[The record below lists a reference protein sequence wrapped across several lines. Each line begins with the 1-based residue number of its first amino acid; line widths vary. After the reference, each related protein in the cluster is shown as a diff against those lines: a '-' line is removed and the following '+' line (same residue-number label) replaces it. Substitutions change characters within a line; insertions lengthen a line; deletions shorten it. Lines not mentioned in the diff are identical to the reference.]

1 MGKINFNIDD
11 KKYVIVFNADTCI
24 VTDTQ
29 TKKKITLDCVFTV
42 IDMVNILRG

>member
-11 KKYVIVFNADTCI
+11 KKYVIVFGADTCT
-24 VTDTQ
+24 VTDIQ
-29 TKKKITLDCVFTV
+29 TDKKVTLDCVFTV

>member
-11 KKYVIVFNADTCI
+11 KKYVIVFSADKCT

-29 TKKKITLDCVFTV
+29 TEKTITLDCVSTV